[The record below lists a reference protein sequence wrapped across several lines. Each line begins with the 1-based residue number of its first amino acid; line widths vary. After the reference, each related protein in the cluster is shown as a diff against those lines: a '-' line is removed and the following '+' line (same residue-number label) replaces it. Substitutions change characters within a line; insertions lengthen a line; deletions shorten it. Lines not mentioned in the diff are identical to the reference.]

1 MGPSPDAELVVDALV
16 MALGRAEPDPDGL
29 VHHSDKGG
37 AYLSGDFC
45 SMADVSGLQVSFGST
60 GDCFDC
66 EDPAVE
72 IASVLGGSRLSLARG
87 GLTLVLIDF
96 VSLR

>member
-60 GDCFDC
+60 GDC
-66 EDPAVE
+66 
-72 IASVLGGSRLSLARG
+72 
-87 GLTLVLIDF
+87 
-96 VSLR
+96 